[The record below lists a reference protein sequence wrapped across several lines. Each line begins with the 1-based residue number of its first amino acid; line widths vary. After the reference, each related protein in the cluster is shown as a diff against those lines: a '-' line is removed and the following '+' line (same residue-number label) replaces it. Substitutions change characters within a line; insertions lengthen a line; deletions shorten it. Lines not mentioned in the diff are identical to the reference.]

1 MKETNARIYRRHRR
15 TCKFFGAENS
25 WAMLNCNCPL
35 YGDGYMNG
43 KRVLRKS
50 LDTRNQ
56 GAASKRL
63 AELMARYQND
73 EQWNEPTP
81 ARKSV
86 SEAVKGFLEHH
97 GTIGPDGRYKGQ
109 IRHSTYRKYR
119 NSLRKLEAFC
129 NAQKVTAIDDVGIE
143 QVDAFRASRHI
154 EPKTSLTELQFL
166 RKFWAF
172 CLKRKWVA
180 ENVAKQIDA
189 PKNVGENEIEPYTTL
204 EESRILAACNSF
216 GRAPYERLRALAM
229 TQLHRYTGLAISDV
243 ATLEKSRVWWDG
255 GTQRWKVLVRRQ
267 KTGKPVFLP
276 IPDELKMI
284 LDALPRPR
292 GAAEDCQ
299 YYFWNAVTSRRAVV
313 GIAERTMKAVFDKSG
328 VKDAG
333 THRFRHTLATRLLER
348 GATFE
353 EIADILGN
361 SPEIVRKH
369 YAKWSKGRQERIDS
383 LMLNYAG
390 TFGQSD
396 NQLQDP
402 GYNLGTAKNQ
412 RRN

>member
-1 MKETNARIYRRHRR
+1 MKETQARIYRRHRPA
-15 TCKFFGAENS
+15 CKFAAVENS
-25 WAMLNCNCPL
+25 WSMLNCNCPL
-35 YGDGYMNG
+35 YGDGYIDG
-43 KRVLRKS
+43 KRVLRRS

-56 GAASKRL
+56 AVASKRL
-63 AELMARYQND
+63 ADLMAQYQS
-73 EQWNEPTP
+73 EERPKAAP
-81 ARKSV
+81 AKKGV
-86 SEAVKGFLEHH
+86 PEAVEAFLAHH
-97 GTIGPDGRYKGQ
+97 GAIGPDGKYKGQ
-109 IRHSTYRKYR
+109 IRFSTYRKYR

-129 NAQKVTAIDDVGIE
+129 KEHKFTAIWDVGIE
-143 QVDAFRASRHI
+143 QLDAFRASRRLA
-154 EPKTSLTELQFL
+154 PKTSLTELELL
-166 RKFWAF
+166 RKFWTF

-180 ENVAKQIDA
+180 ENVAKQIDG
-189 PKNVGENEIEPYTTL
+189 PKNVGENDIEPYTPL
-204 EESRILAACNSF
+204 DESRILAACNSF
-216 GRAPYERLRALAM
+216 GRYSYERLRALAI

-243 ATLEKSRVWWDG
+243 ATLEKARVQWDEG
-255 GTQRWKVLVRRQ
+255 KRLWKILVRRQ

-276 IPDELKMI
+276 IPEEVKII
-284 LDALPRPR
+284 LDALPLPR

-299 YYFWNAVTSRRAVV
+299 YYFWNSVTSRRAVV

-328 VKDAG
+328 VKNAG

-390 TFGQSD
+390 TFGQADTREQVS
-396 NQLQDP
+396 
-402 GYNLGTAKNQ
+402 GYSLGTVKKRSCN
-412 RRN
+412 